1 MKKILFVA
9 LLAFG
14 CASMTMAFPHKHR
27 RVPRQE
33 MVNKQAKAAQDK
45 GVEAYSDTTGGA
57 KDEADSLLAAATGQ
71 AGKQHVV
78 TDDLDDDFGS
88 NFLSRMF
95 SDRQTVNAL
104 FAAFLLCILFVMPFV
119 VIIMLIRYF
128 IKRHNDNVLL
138 AEKAI
143 EKGYPL
149 SSLPTAGKWNV
160 YYNQKQWEKGVR
172 QIFVGAGL
180 MVLALCLSNAALF
193 GVGALVIFMGIGQLV
208 IRRGVQKQLET
219 ERDVPQPP
227 VAEKP
232 ADAAPKAAEEEKA
245 DDTFDPQI

>member
-14 CASMTMAFPHKHR
+14 CSSMTMAFPHKHR

-33 MVNKQAKAAQDK
+33 MVSKQAKAAQDK
-45 GVEAYSDTTGGA
+45 GVEAYSDTTSVA
-57 KDEADSLLAAATGQ
+57 KDEADSLLVATTGQ

-78 TDDLDDDFGS
+78 TDDLEDNVGS
-88 NFLSRMF
+88 NFISRMF
-95 SDRQTVNAL
+95 SNRKIINAL

-180 MVLALCLSNAALF
+180 MVLALCLRNAALF

-208 IRRGVQKQLET
+208 IRLGVQKHLEA

-232 ADAAPKAAEEEKA
+232 ADAAPKVAEEAKA

>member
-27 RVPRQE
+27 KMPRQE
-33 MVNKQAKAAQDK
+33 MVSKQAKTAQDK
-45 GVEAYSDTTGGA
+45 GVEAYSDTTSVA
-57 KDEADSLLAAATGQ
+57 KDEAASLLAAATGQ

-88 NFLSRMF
+88 NFISRMF
-95 SDRQTVNAL
+95 SNRKIINAL

-180 MVLALCLSNAALF
+180 MVLALCLRNAALF

-208 IRRGVQKQLET
+208 IRLGVQKHLEA

-227 VAEKP
+227 VVEKP
-232 ADAAPKAAEEEKA
+232 ADAAPKVAEEAKA

>member
-1 MKKILFVA
+1 
-9 LLAFG
+9 
-14 CASMTMAFPHKHR
+14 MAFPHKHR

-45 GVEAYSDTTGGA
+45 GVEAYSDTTSVA
-57 KDEADSLLAAATGQ
+57 KDEADSLLVAATGQ

-172 QIFVGAGL
+172 QKRCALWRGCVGDIYGHRAI
-180 MVLALCLSNAALF
+180 S
-193 GVGALVIFMGIGQLV
+193 
-208 IRRGVQKQLET
+208 
-219 ERDVPQPP
+219 D
-227 VAEKP
+227 
-232 ADAAPKAAEEEKA
+232 
-245 DDTFDPQI
+245 

>member
-33 MVNKQAKAAQDK
+33 MVSKQAKAAQDK

-88 NFLSRMF
+88 NILSRMF

-104 FAAFLLCILFVMPFV
+104 FAAFLLCIIFVMPFV

>member
-57 KDEADSLLAAATGQ
+57 KDEADSLLVAATGQ

-180 MVLALCLSNAALF
+180 MVLALCLRNAALF

-232 ADAAPKAAEEEKA
+232 ADAAPKVAEEEKA